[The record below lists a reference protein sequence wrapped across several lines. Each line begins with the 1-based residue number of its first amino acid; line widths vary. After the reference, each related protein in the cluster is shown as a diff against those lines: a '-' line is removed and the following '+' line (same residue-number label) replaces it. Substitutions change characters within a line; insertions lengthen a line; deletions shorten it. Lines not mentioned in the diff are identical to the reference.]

1 LSAAPGPQDFHFLV
15 LPEFSFLAFISAI
28 EPLRVANHFRP
39 DSYRWHVLSCDGA
52 PVVATNG
59 MVLNA
64 EASFMDARGVQTLFV
79 VSGFNT
85 LNYFRPELGAWLRGL
100 QRRGT
105 TLGAIDGGAFVLAES
120 GVLRGTPAAMHWESH
135 APFAERYPE
144 LVVSE
149 SLFEISERCI
159 SCAGGTATIDMM
171 LALIMGRH
179 GLDLATRISDWFVLG
194 RIRGKSHYQRMEIAA
209 RFGLHNDKTIQII
222 KLMQEHIEDP
232 LSVDDLAGM
241 VGVTRRQLERLFR
254 SHLQLAPSQFY
265 LGVRLDRARE
275 LLQQTGMAITEVSVA
290 CGFGSSSYFSRAYR
304 TRFGVSPKGDR
315 IEAPALRREST
326 TESRYA
332 HLP

>member
-1 LSAAPGPQDFHFLV
+1 MSAAPGPQDFHFLV

-52 PVVATNG
+52 PVAATNG
-59 MVLNA
+59 MVLTA
-64 EASFMDARGVQTLFV
+64 EAAFTDARGVDTLIV

-85 LNYFRPELGAWLRGL
+85 LNYFRPAIGAWLRGL
-100 QRRGT
+100 QRRGA
-105 TLGAIDGGAFVLAES
+105 TLGAIDGGAFMLAEAQ
-120 GVLRGTPAAMHWESH
+120 VLRETPVALHWDSH
-135 APFAERYPE
+135 SPFAERYPE
-144 LVVSE
+144 LLVSDA
-149 SLFEISERCI
+149 LFEISEQSL

-171 LALIMGRH
+171 LALIMERH

-209 RFGLHNDKTIQII
+209 RFGLHNEKTIQVI

-232 LSVDDLAGM
+232 IPVDDLAGM

-275 LLQQTGMAITEVSVA
+275 LLQQTGMPITTVSVA

-304 TRFGVSPKGDR
+304 TRFGTSPKDDR
-315 IEAPALRREST
+315 IEAPALRRPSPT
-326 TESRYA
+326 ASPYA
-332 HLP
+332 RLP